1 MVHHVVAASI
11 AMMIVAVEVE
21 VGTVGMVAATTTAI
35 VAPLA
40 TKIVSVV
47 PTADVVMITVLA
59 ESTVTPLVV
68 AMIAIAAVA
77 TTIVVV
83 LSLTVEMVAEMVG
96 ALQLMRMPLQGR
108 PETPME
114 VETKISV
121 LTIGTLVDRLR
132 SANLLRCGAFCQIA
146 HPNLPTILACLR
158 FCGCSTWRRRVLQY
172 CYDALGSLQ
181 IMSCHVGACVG
192 AFHLATALVSSE
204 AAPRLG
210 ISLRFRKESASLV
223 SFDSVEV
230 SVGHADGFSASFVT
244 LHGLVWSVVDSSARI
259 SFLRLRLKSA
269 SGASKSCAT
278 NVIEGP
284 NQLLIT
290 L

>member
-35 VAPLA
+35 AAPLA

-47 PTADVVMITVLA
+47 PTADVAMITVLA
-59 ESTVTPLVV
+59 ELTVTPLVV
-68 AMIAIAAVA
+68 AMIATAAVA

-108 PETPME
+108 PEIPTE

-132 SANLLRCGAFCQIA
+132 SANLLRSGAFCQIA
-146 HPNLPTILACLR
+146 HQTCQQ
-158 FCGCSTWRRRVLQY
+158 FSH
-172 CYDALGSLQ
+172 ALDFVVAAHGDGGYFN
-181 IMSCHVGACVG
+181 I
-192 AFHLATALVSSE
+192 ATML
-204 AAPRLG
+204 
-210 ISLRFRKESASLV
+210 
-223 SFDSVEV
+223 
-230 SVGHADGFSASFVT
+230 
-244 LHGLVWSVVDSSARI
+244 
-259 SFLRLRLKSA
+259 
-269 SGASKSCAT
+269 
-278 NVIEGP
+278 
-284 NQLLIT
+284 
-290 L
+290 